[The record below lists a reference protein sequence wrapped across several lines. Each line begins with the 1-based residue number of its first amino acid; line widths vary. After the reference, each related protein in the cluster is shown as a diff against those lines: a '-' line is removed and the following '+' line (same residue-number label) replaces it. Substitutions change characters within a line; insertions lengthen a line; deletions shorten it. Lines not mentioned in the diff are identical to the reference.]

1 MPALISS
8 STVSLS
14 SLDCCPIYLIHL
26 HLQSG
31 EQSTFALTHLQTEQ
45 SPLQEHLISS
55 LHDLNTSGIVI
66 QTGTHDPD
74 TLVQEKSCW
83 EGTTSCVCLVVIQ
96 IPAWFTVRWTCCRS
110 TSLVGG
116 SLSIARSIWQKS
128 PFLFRWLNWK
138 GWFCH
143 TIWQSISLASWNVRL
158 RHPATWRDDQRYTQ
172 MSLSRL
178 HQPAKPARPTSYPCH
193 CVSRWSSLPVAGCRR
208 LTCQEAREIDCHIVW
223 QNQPFEFSQRN
234 KKGALLSE

>member
-1 MPALISS
+1 MVGKELIFFYCKLWCLWKLVEINSVSPTATNRQMPALISS

-74 TLVQEKSCW
+74 TLVQEKSCG
-83 EGTTSCVCLVVIQ
+83 EGTTSCVCLLVVQ

-116 SLSIARSIWQKS
+116 SLSIARLFWQKS
-128 PFLFRWLNWK
+128 PLLV
-138 GWFCH
+138 
-143 TIWQSISLASWNVRL
+143 SL
-158 RHPATWRDDQRYTQ
+158 T
-172 MSLSRL
+172 
-178 HQPAKPARPTSYPCH
+178 
-193 CVSRWSSLPVAGCRR
+193 
-208 LTCQEAREIDCHIVW
+208 
-223 QNQPFEFSQRN
+223 
-234 KKGALLSE
+234 